1 MNWHRS
7 QLIFLSLIL
16 DVARELNIDGM
27 KTEWVRVCVRPE
39 QSFTRAI
46 LEIYMADGGSL
57 GEVITALR
65 KQKQFRI
72 IQEISDQAEEFL
84 DVYNAYHKTSYNP
97 GNTNTNQHLYSILNT
112 LFEVFMKTGQEDPLS
127 KFQLYSGGFK
137 SYLKSLQDPKKTLGG
152 GLPVPDTNL
161 IVNSF
166 HTMTTDSG
174 DGGETPQNRGT
185 ESLDSG
191 YTSPF
196 RYGGF
201 LPSMAETTADTKSI
215 NDLRP
220 VKTERRKSVEKIIE
234 ADLRKD
240 LGVTIRILLIF
251 AHDGAGEADTLVTG
265 LMDFTVPEFPHIK
278 VDMFRLNEVELW
290 NQLLLNPE
298 ACLVKWLDE
307 MDYVMPIL
315 TPQFLQDLHNP
326 ALAAGPPA
334 PTSPTIN
341 KYIYTLLR
349 SEYVSNGCQNYKV
362 RPAMP
367 SQFIE
372 QLYKCKPVMTEPL
385 FKMWKE
391 TDLETT
397 RSRMAAM
404 VKMWAKRNQM
414 V

>member
-1 MNWHRS
+1 MIYRIS
-7 QLIFLSLIL
+7 
-16 DVARELNIDGM
+16 RELNIDGM

-84 DVYNAYHKTSYNP
+84 DVYNAYHKTSYSP

-137 SYLKSLQDPKKTLGG
+137 SYLKNLQDPKKTLGG
-152 GLPVPDTNL
+152 GPPVPDTDL

-166 HTMTTDSG
+166 HTMTTDPR
-174 DGGETPQNRGT
+174 DGVETPQTRGT

-201 LPSMAETTADTKSI
+201 LPSMAETSADTKSI

-234 ADLRKD
+234 ADLKKD
-240 LGVTIRILLIF
+240 PRVTIRILLIF
-251 AHDGAGEADTLVTG
+251 AQDGAGEADTLVTG

-315 TPQFLQDLHNP
+315 TPQFLQVMLIAHGFIYLMKASDWSMLLGSAQPSPGRWSPCTHQSHDQQVSLH
-326 ALAAGPPA
+326 PPEVRVRVQWVSELQGN
-334 PTSPTIN
+334 TGDISPLSC
-341 KYIYTLLR
+341 Y
-349 SEYVSNGCQNYKV
+349 
-362 RPAMP
+362 
-367 SQFIE
+367 
-372 QLYKCKPVMTEPL
+372 
-385 FKMWKE
+385 
-391 TDLETT
+391 
-397 RSRMAAM
+397 
-404 VKMWAKRNQM
+404 
-414 V
+414 